1 MTRLDQRTTRALGA
15 LALAIATGC
24 GGSSQ
29 SPPARYGYGDMF
41 ENRNDE
47 PGDYGGSYGGG
58 GSPAPS
64 AVTTTVSTESDSD
77 GMAYEMAASGA
88 SDDAGESYD
97 VEAERSYDSPP
108 PAPPPPSPVV
118 AATGAPAPQR
128 SPESVSAPT
137 TPRPAPA
144 GPEQGQ
150 GAAGH
155 AAPGREPAAAG
166 ERRAP
171 MLIYEAALALA
182 TRTVREQVDAAV
194 RITHELG
201 GVIVS
206 QDDSGVMVR
215 VPAPRF
221 REALGLF
228 EALGDVV
235 ERRVTAQDVS
245 EQVRDTRVRLQNA
258 INLRDRLRELLRQ
271 ATTVPESL
279 AIERELERLNETI
292 ALLQGQL
299 ESLEERVAYSTV
311 TIRFQAV
318 QDESVVPNELFR
330 LPFGWLDEI
339 GLPNLLTL

>member
-1 MTRLDQRTTRALGA
+1 
-15 LALAIATGC
+15 
-24 GGSSQ
+24 
-29 SPPARYGYGDMF
+29 
-41 ENRNDE
+41 
-47 PGDYGGSYGGG
+47 
-58 GSPAPS
+58 
-64 AVTTTVSTESDSD
+64 
-77 GMAYEMAASGA
+77 
-88 SDDAGESYD
+88 
-97 VEAERSYDSPP
+97 
-108 PAPPPPSPVV
+108 
-118 AATGAPAPQR
+118 
-128 SPESVSAPT
+128 
-137 TPRPAPA
+137 
-144 GPEQGQ
+144 
-150 GAAGH
+150 
-155 AAPGREPAAAG
+155 
-166 ERRAP
+166 